1 MRCELNPPADAAA
14 PSLLQALGSVAVGS
28 LAGLVS
34 GVLICALVVQL
45 AGCAP
50 AGLPVVPAA
59 TVAPITPIAPI
70 APITPA
76 QAVARP
82 AGDDPCDARARLCR

>member
-59 TVAPITPIAPI
+59 TVAPITPIMPI
-70 APITPA
+70 APV